1 MNWFKAMNNLSLT
14 SVFYVI
20 IICYV
25 PYILSGYGWN
35 YIDNFWLGL
44 SANIISIV
52 LIFSI
57 YLVLTF
63 FVIKDLKKDKN
74 LSILFFS
81 VFSIFLVLY
90 ITVMTF
96 SANVIF
102 VGGKYFA
109 YVIYSYLIYSLL
121 FVIFLASFALRFYY
135 QLKKA

>member
-1 MNWFKAMNNLSLT
+1 MNWFKAVNNLSLT

-25 PYILSGYGWN
+25 PYILRGYGWN

-63 FVIKDLKKDKN
+63 DVIKDLKKDKN

-96 SANVIF
+96 SENVIF